1 MHRLNDRFLNG
12 TVGNNNSQDNGIN
25 RTFREFLSARAD
37 DYIGEVPSHWLDQ
50 EQPSQTTLLVISIA
64 FLIICIPGNISQIL
78 VIAAYA
84 R

>member
-1 MHRLNDRFLNG
+1 MNG
-12 TVGNNNSQDNGIN
+12 IVENNSSHDNGIN
-25 RTFREFLSARAD
+25 ITFREFLSTRAI

-50 EQPSQTTLLVISIA
+50 EQPSQTTLLVISVA

-84 R
+84 K